1 MESNA
6 LGWQPGNYSKFWGR
20 SLQDGVQYRL
30 GTLNPSQSV
39 KIRFVFDNI
48 IINQKKKSKKR
59 IASAEKEIEK
69 KGRKRNHKF

>member
-48 IINQKKKSKKR
+48 IINQKKKKQETNSISRKRDRKKR
-59 IASAEKEIEK
+59 K
-69 KGRKRNHKF
+69 KKKS

>member
-39 KIRFVFDNI
+39 KIKFVFDNI
-48 IINQKKKSKKR
+48 IVNKKKMQKTNSISRKR
-59 IASAEKEIEK
+59 NRK